1 MTKNE
6 LLNDKNFQ
14 EASDDSIIVYED
26 TSRKSYILGEPTM
39 CFRRKVMFSCGYG
52 MTKGELLK
60 SKAFCYASGD
70 TELMMS
76 SNGERLFLLTSISVE
91 PEEKYIII
99 KEEI

>member
-1 MTKNE
+1 MKKNE

-14 EASDDSIIVYED
+14 EASDDSVIVYEE
-26 TSRKSYILGEPTM
+26 TSGKSYILGEPTM

-60 SKAFCYASGD
+60 SKAFLYANSD
-70 TELMMS
+70 AELMMS

-99 KEEI
+99 KDEI

>member
-14 EASDDSIIVYED
+14 AASADSVIVYEEA
-26 TSRKSYILGEPTM
+26 SGKSYILGEPTM

-52 MTKGELLK
+52 MTKEELLN
-60 SKAFCYASGD
+60 SKAFLYANSNA
-70 TELMMS
+70 ELVMS

-99 KEEI
+99 KDEI